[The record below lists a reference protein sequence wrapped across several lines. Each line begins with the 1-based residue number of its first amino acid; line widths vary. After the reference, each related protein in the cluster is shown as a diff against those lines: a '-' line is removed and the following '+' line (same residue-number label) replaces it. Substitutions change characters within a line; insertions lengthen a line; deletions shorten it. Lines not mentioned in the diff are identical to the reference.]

1 MLTLARFTLRGPYRA
16 AAVVGLLAMLAVFV
30 PPIAPN
36 AFLGVVAA
44 TICMTLSCVM
54 VGLIILTQGT
64 NSGLQA
70 IGAAIVGI
78 TVVGWI
84 LVQAPELGLVTALVQ
99 WLPIIVLAQTLRSTN
114 SLALMLL
121 AGAVIGAIG
130 IVAQYGFWGDLETQW
145 SGVMMD
151 QLAEM
156 GSTDER
162 ILQRNRDLVVLF
174 VTALVAVA
182 YFTVAGI
189 VLLARWLQA
198 RIAESDGGFGREFR
212 ALMLGKTAAAVALV
226 LLLASFWIKQGWLSS
241 LALLGVIAFL
251 FQGIAIV
258 HAKLAARRQ
267 ARALFGVFY
276 ALLLVF
282 PQVVALTSITGMI
295 DNWLDFRKLR
305 GNRNDTSQN

>member
-1 MLTLARFTLRGPYRA
+1 
-16 AAVVGLLAMLAVFV
+16 
-30 PPIAPN
+30 
-36 AFLGVVAA
+36 
-44 TICMTLSCVM
+44 
-54 VGLIILTQGT
+54 
-64 NSGLQA
+64 
-70 IGAAIVGI
+70 
-78 TVVGWI
+78 
-84 LVQAPELGLVTALVQ
+84 
-99 WLPIIVLAQTLRSTN
+99 
-114 SLALMLL
+114 
-121 AGAVIGAIG
+121 
-130 IVAQYGFWGDLETQW
+130 
-145 SGVMMD
+145 MMD